1 MKSAKVKYSPDA
13 DALVIT
19 LRDEKPDY
27 GEEAA
32 SDVILHYS
40 KSGELVEIEILEV
53 SRLLTEMI
61 EALVN
66 TAKEKAITPPAR

>member
-32 SDVILHYS
+32 SDVILHYGR
-40 KSGELVEIEILEV
+40 SGELVEIEILGA
-53 SRLLTEMI
+53 LQLFTEI
-61 EALVN
+61 VKALVD
-66 TAKEKAITPPAR
+66 TA